1 MEIGGAALTG
11 LFIAM
16 AWALVKTVEYF
27 IKKYGRTQGSEISNE
42 ILKKVDE
49 IYKQCMKND
58 RFGSLTNQQNEILEC
73 INKGVRHLD
82 ELHSVYDENHV
93 PKWYVPK
100 EILSVV
106 RSIHNDIDIMNDGL
120 KEELS
125 KITAGQSI
133 SVEKISELINSQKL
147 VTERLGDLITL
158 WAKVMKNG
166 N

>member
-27 IKKYGRTQGSEISNE
+27 VKKYGKSNGAEISNE
-42 ILKKVDE
+42 TIKKIDE
-49 IYKQCMKND
+49 IYKQCMNCG
-58 RFGSLTNQQNEILEC
+58 RYGSLTNKQAETLGE
-73 INKGVRHLD
+73 INKGIKHLD

-100 EILSVV
+100 EILFMV
-106 RSIHNDIDIMNDGL
+106 RSIHNDIDTMNDGL
-120 KEELS
+120 KEELG
-125 KITAGQSI
+125 KIIAGQSI